1 MATLSETALP
11 VQARDVAGVRRR
23 WIGRYT
29 GPASYSPGGIGDPF
43 LPSEVEMGAIG
54 SFKGQAWNSGT
65 AAVRILIYDQVNQT
79 VRWFIP
85 NTGAEVAGAQDLSG
99 FVADIEVVGR

>member
-29 GPASYSPGGIGDPF
+29 GPASYSPGAVGDSF
-43 LPSEVEMGAIG
+43 LPTEVEMGAIG
-54 SFKGQAWNSGT
+54 SFKGQAWNGS
-65 AAVRILIYDQVNQT
+65 AVRILIYDQTNQT

-85 NTGAEVAGAQDLSG
+85 NTGAEVAAAQDLSA
-99 FVADIEVVGR
+99 FIADIEVVGR